1 MYGKTKEQLKTRL
14 TISIVTGI
22 IFVVIFF
29 VTQFALAST
38 NNNPT
43 PGLTWGQ
50 FIGIMVIAVPA
61 YIVYAFGLLTNWK
74 VQFVEPYQKAKG
86 TTWLLWVFALLFWDV
101 VGCFKTYVVG
111 IKAMIYVFSS
121 RY

>member
-14 TISIVTGI
+14 TIAIVTGI
-22 IFVVIFF
+22 VFVVIFF
-29 VTQFALAST
+29 VTQFALFT
-38 NNNPT
+38 NSSDAM
-43 PGLTWGQ
+43 TWVS
-50 FIGIMVIAVPA
+50 FIGIMLIGVPA
-61 YIVYAFGLLTNWK
+61 YIIYVFGLLADWR
-74 VQFVEPYQKAKG
+74 VQFVEPFHKTKG
-86 TTWLLWVFALLFWDV
+86 TTWLLWWLFLIFWYV